1 MNAICNTIKDV
12 FVDSAVMKDQAANS
26 LFGGRNLPSFVR
38 DYILHSFSLPD
49 GSVNIEAL
57 TEYLQKKMPDLTK
70 LSVRLMSGDVI
81 NLTTRFIIKNDLNR
95 NRIKFSIP
103 DAQIVDGAYV
113 SPTLAAEKRENPET
127 ADDFC
132 DGEKWGNITIR
143 YVEPSGTGRAHQGGF
158 IEMTT
163 CKLFNPYSNIDLDY
177 YRSCRE
183 QFNIGEW
190 LDVLIAAMEYD
201 PSAFTSLEQK
211 MEFISR
217 LLILVEP
224 RLNMIELGPRGT
236 GKSYVY
242 KNLSKHVWMISGG
255 RVSRAQLFYNVA
267 NRQFGPLKYHDAMV
281 IDEISTFQFSD
292 PDEME
297 SIMKSYL
304 EDGNAT
310 VSNVLFT
317 SECGVALTGNIS
329 LDDEMKPYD
338 DEYFRKLPGIFNEA
352 AVIDR
357 ISGFIEG
364 WKLPRLSAGSIL
376 KGWTINAE
384 YFSGVLHQLRTCNE
398 YAAIFDALVA
408 KNPKYDL
415 RDFKAVKKLAVAYC
429 KLLLPHVTHL
439 DVLDE
444 QQLREYRELFRV
456 FCLEPAVYRR
466 GIIRQQL
473 HKIMPEEYPQR
484 IDPPIVM
491 VELPEAPDSS
501 EPESEQPQETP
512 SPDAPLDGEHS
523 AEAGQQ

>member
-1 MNAICNTIKDV
+1 MNAICDIIKEVFGDAAVIKD
-12 FVDSAVMKDQAANS
+12 QTANS

-38 DYILHSFSLPD
+38 DYVLRRFSSPD
-49 GSVNIEAL
+49 GAVDTEAL
-57 TEYLQKKMPDLTK
+57 NEYLNQKMPDLTRI
-70 LSVRLMSGDVI
+70 SARLMAGDVI
-81 NLTTRFIIKNDLNR
+81 NLTTRFIIKNDLRN
-95 NRIKFSIP
+95 NRIRFSIP
-103 DAQIVDGAYV
+103 DAQIIDSAFVMPA
-113 SPTLAAEKRENPET
+113 LAAEKRDDPET
-127 ADDFC
+127 ADDFS

-143 YVEPSGTGRAHQGGF
+143 YVEPDSKRRTQQGGF
-158 IEMTT
+158 IEMTE
-163 CKLFNPYSNIDLDY
+163 CRLFDPYRNIDVDF

-183 QFNIGEW
+183 QFNIDEW
-190 LDVLIAAMEYD
+190 IDVIIAAMEYD
-201 PSAFTSLEQK
+201 PSVFTSLEQK

-255 RVSRAQLFYNVA
+255 RTSRAQLFYNVA
-267 NRQFGPLKYHDAMV
+267 NRQFGPLKFYDAMV

-317 SECGVALTGNIS
+317 SECGVAITGNIS
-329 LDDEMKPYD
+329 LDDDMKPFD
-338 DEYFRKLPGIFNEA
+338 DEYFRELPGIFSEA

-384 YFSGVLHQLRTCNE
+384 YFSGVLHQLRTHNE
-398 YAAIFDALVA
+398 YATIFDQLITM
-408 KNPKYDL
+408 NPQYDL
-415 RDFKAVKKLAVAYC
+415 RDYKAAKKLTVAYC
-429 KLLLPHVTHL
+429 KLLVPHVTSIESLDGEHL
-439 DVLDE
+439 
-444 QQLREYRELFRV
+444 QEYMELFRV
-456 FCLEPAVYRR
+456 FCLEPAVRRR

-473 HKIMPEEYPQR
+473 HKIMPEEYSQH

-491 VELPEAPDSS
+491 VETVDSNASIPDQGQAEEGGSTNATNTGKNKDYIEA
-501 EPESEQPQETP
+501 Q
-512 SPDAPLDGEHS
+512 
-523 AEAGQQ
+523 

>member
-1 MNAICNTIKDV
+1 MTDCHLFDPYRKIDV
-12 FVDSAVMKDQAANS
+12 
-26 LFGGRNLPSFVR
+26 
-38 DYILHSFSLPD
+38 
-49 GSVNIEAL
+49 
-57 TEYLQKKMPDLTK
+57 
-70 LSVRLMSGDVI
+70 
-81 NLTTRFIIKNDLNR
+81 
-95 NRIKFSIP
+95 
-103 DAQIVDGAYV
+103 
-113 SPTLAAEKRENPET
+113 
-127 ADDFC
+127 
-132 DGEKWGNITIR
+132 
-143 YVEPSGTGRAHQGGF
+143 
-158 IEMTT
+158 
-163 CKLFNPYSNIDLDY
+163 DY

-183 QFNIGEW
+183 QFNMNEW
-190 LDVLIAAMEYD
+190 LDVLIAAMEYE
-201 PSAFTSLEQK
+201 PSVFLSLEQK

-267 NRQFGPLKYHDAMV
+267 NRQFGPLKFHDAMV

-329 LDDEMKPYD
+329 LDDDMKPYD

-376 KGWTINAE
+376 KGWTIDAE
-384 YFSGVLHQLRTCNE
+384 YFSGVLHQLRTRNE
-398 YAAIFDALVA
+398 YAAIFDALVT

-439 DVLDE
+439 ETLDE
-444 QQLREYRELFRV
+444 QQLQEYRELFRV

-473 HKIMPEEYPQR
+473 HKIMPEEYPQY

-491 VELPEAPDSS
+491 T
-501 EPESEQPQETP
+501 ETY
-512 SPDAPLDGEHS
+512 
-523 AEAGQQ
+523 

>member
-1 MNAICNTIKDV
+1 MNAISNTIKDV
-12 FVDSAVMKDQAANS
+12 FGDAAVMKDQSANN

-38 DYILHSFSLPD
+38 DYILQRFSLPD
-49 GSVNIEAL
+49 GSVDQAAL
-57 TEYLQKKMPDLTK
+57 TEYLQQKMPDLTK
-70 LSVRLMSGDVI
+70 LSARLMSGDII

-113 SPTLAAEKRENPET
+113 MPALAAEKREDPET
-127 ADDFC
+127 ADDFS

-143 YVEPSGTGRAHQGGF
+143 YVEPSGNGRMQQGGF
-158 IEMTT
+158 IEMTQ
-163 CKLFNPYSNIDLDY
+163 CRLFDPYRNIDVDF

-183 QFNIGEW
+183 QFNIDEW

-201 PSAFTSLEQK
+201 PAAFSSLEQK

-317 SECGVALTGNIS
+317 SECGVALTGNIA

-338 DEYFRKLPGIFNEA
+338 DEYFRKLPGVFNEA

-384 YFSGVLHQLRTCNE
+384 YFSGVLHQLRTCSD
-398 YAAIFDALVA
+398 YAAIFDALVE

-429 KLLLPHVTHL
+429 KLLLPHVIRLET
-439 DVLDE
+439 LDE
-444 QQLREYRELFRV
+444 PQLQEYRELFRV

-473 HKIMPEEYPQR
+473 HKIMPEEYPQH
-484 IDPPIVM
+484 IEPPIVM
-491 VELPEAPDSS
+491 VKVQQPLPTQE
-501 EPESEQPQETP
+501 EQSPIETDA
-512 SPDAPLDGEHS
+512 DAPLEDIDES
-523 AEAGQQ
+523 VENQQ

>member
-12 FVDSAVMKDQAANS
+12 FGDAAVMKDQSANN

-38 DYILHSFSLPD
+38 DYILQRFSLQD
-49 GSVNIEAL
+49 GSVNTAAL
-57 TEYLQKKMPDLTK
+57 TEYLQQKMPDLTK
-70 LSVRLMSGDVI
+70 LSARLMSGDII

-113 SPTLAAEKRENPET
+113 MPALAAEKREDPET
-127 ADDFC
+127 ADDFS

-143 YVEPSGTGRAHQGGF
+143 YVEPSGNGRAHQGGF
-158 IEMTT
+158 IEMTQ
-163 CKLFNPYSNIDLDY
+163 CRLFNPYSNIDVDF

-183 QFNIGEW
+183 QFNMDEW

-201 PSAFTSLEQK
+201 PAAFSSLEQK

-310 VSNVLFT
+310 VSNVMFT
-317 SECGVALTGNIS
+317 SECGVALTGNIA

-384 YFSGVLHQLRTCNE
+384 YFSGVLHQLRTCSD
-398 YAAIFDALVA
+398 YAAIFDALVE
-408 KNPKYDL
+408 KNPRYDL

-429 KLLLPHVTHL
+429 KLLLPQVTHL
-439 DVLDE
+439 ETLDE
-444 QQLREYRELFRV
+444 QQLQEYRELFRV

-484 IDPPIVM
+484 IEPPIVM
-491 VELPEAPDSS
+491 VKLPDASNPPAP
-501 EPESEQPQETP
+501 EFGQPQDMS
-512 SPDAPLDGEHS
+512 SPDAPPDEKQEEN
-523 AEAGQQ
+523 ADQ

>member
-1 MNAICNTIKDV
+1 MNPICTTIREV
-12 FVDSAVMKDQAANS
+12 FGDAAVMKNQGDNS
-26 LFGGRNLPSFVR
+26 LFTGRNLPSFVR
-38 DYILHSFSLPD
+38 DYVLRRFSNAD
-49 GSVNIEAL
+49 GIVDSAAL
-57 TEYLQKKMPDLTK
+57 TAYLQDKMPDLTK
-70 LSVRLMSGDVI
+70 ISSRLMAGDVI
-81 NLTTRFIIKNDLNR
+81 NLTTRFIVKNDLAR

-113 SPTLAAEKRENPET
+113 MPSLAAEKREDPET
-127 ADDFC
+127 ADDFA
-132 DGEKWGNITIR
+132 DGEKWGNITLR
-143 YVEPSGTGRAHQGGF
+143 YIEPRGQGRGQQGGF
-158 IEMTT
+158 IEMTE
-163 CKLFNPYSNIDLDY
+163 CRLFDPYRNIDMDF
-177 YRSCRE
+177 YRWCRG
-183 QFNIGEW
+183 QFNIEEW
-190 LDVLIAAMEYD
+190 LDVLITAMEYEPD
-201 PSAFTSLEQK
+201 AFSSLEQK

-267 NRQFGPLKYHDAMV
+267 NRQFGPLKYHDALI

-317 SECGVALTGNIS
+317 SECGVALTGNIT
-329 LDDEMKPYD
+329 LDDNMQPFN
-338 DEYFRKLPGIFNEA
+338 DEYFRELPGIFNQA

-357 ISGFIEG
+357 ISGFVEE
-364 WKLPRLSAGSIL
+364 WKLPRLSAGAIL

-384 YFSGVLHQLRTCNE
+384 YFSGVLHELRTSNA
-398 YAAIFDALVA
+398 YAAIFDTLVER
-408 KNPKYDL
+408 NPQHDRRDL
-415 RDFKAVKKLAVAYC
+415 KAFKKLAVAYC
-429 KLLLPHVTHL
+429 KLLLPHVTSL
-439 DVLDE
+439 DALDE
-444 QQLREYRELFRV
+444 QQLAEYRTLFRV

-473 HKIMPEEYPQR
+473 HKIMPEEYPQL
-484 IDPPIVM
+484 IDPPIQM
-491 VELPEAPDSS
+491 ANPDPAPAQVPTEPPAGDDDSPIQS
-501 EPESEQPQETP
+501 IPQDTEN
-512 SPDAPLDGEHS
+512 
-523 AEAGQQ
+523 

>member
-1 MNAICNTIKDV
+1 MNAICNTIKEV
-12 FVDSAVMKDQAANS
+12 FGDAAVMKNQEANS

-38 DYILHSFSLPD
+38 DYVLRLFSLPD
-49 GSVNIEAL
+49 GSVDAEAL
-57 TEYLQKKMPDLTK
+57 NEYLNQKMPDLTK
-70 LSVRLMSGDVI
+70 ISARLMAGDVI

-103 DAQIVDGAYV
+103 DAQITEGAYV
-113 SPTLAAEKRENPET
+113 MPALAAEKREDPDT
-127 ADDFC
+127 VDDFT

-143 YVEPSGTGRAHQGGF
+143 YVEPDNKRRGQQGGF
-158 IEMTT
+158 IEMIA
-163 CKLFNPYSNIDLDY
+163 CRLFEPYRNIEVDI
-177 YRSCRE
+177 YRACRE
-183 QFNIGEW
+183 QFNIEEW

-201 PSAFTSLEQK
+201 PSVFTSLEQK

-224 RLNMIELGPRGT
+224 KLNMIELGPRGT

-267 NRQFGPLKYHDAMV
+267 NRQFGPLKYHDALV

-310 VSNVLFT
+310 VSNVYFT
-317 SECGVALTGNIS
+317 SECGVALTGNIA
-329 LDDEMKPYD
+329 LDDDMKPYD

-376 KGWTINAE
+376 KGWTIDAE
-384 YFSGVLHQLRTCNE
+384 YFSGVLHQLRTVNE
-398 YAAIFDALVA
+398 YSAIFDELVA

-444 QQLREYRELFRV
+444 QQLQEYRELFRV

-473 HKIMPEEYPQR
+473 HKIMPEEYPQH
-484 IDPPIVM
+484 IEPPIVM
-491 VELPEAPDSS
+491 AEVQQPPLPAQEEQLPIETDEA
-501 EPESEQPQETP
+501 
-512 SPDAPLDGEHS
+512 APLEDIEES
-523 AEAGQQ
+523 PENQQ

>member
-1 MNAICNTIKDV
+1 MNTICNTIKEV
-12 FVDSAVMKDQAANS
+12 FGDAAVMKDQAANS

-38 DYILHSFSLPD
+38 DYVLRRFSLPD
-49 GSVNIEAL
+49 GTVDAEAL
-57 TEYLQKKMPDLTK
+57 NEYLKQKMPDLTK
-70 LSVRLMSGDVI
+70 ISARLMAGDVI

-95 NRIKFSIP
+95 NRIRFSIP
-103 DAQIVDGAYV
+103 DAQIIDAAYV
-113 SPTLAAEKRENPET
+113 MPALAAEKRENPET
-127 ADDFC
+127 ADDFS

-143 YVEPSGTGRAHQGGF
+143 YVEPDNKRRGQQGGF
-158 IEMTT
+158 IEMTE
-163 CKLFNPYSNIDLDY
+163 CRLFDPYRNIDVDY
-177 YRSCRE
+177 YCSCRE
-183 QFNIGEW
+183 QFNMDEW
-190 LDVLIAAMEYD
+190 MDVLIAAMEYD
-201 PSAFTSLEQK
+201 PGVFMSLEQK

-242 KNLSKHVWMISGG
+242 KNLSKHAWMISGG
-255 RVSRAQLFYNVA
+255 RVSRAQLFYNVS
-267 NRQFGPLKYHDAMV
+267 NRQFGPLKFYDAMV

-310 VSNVLFT
+310 VSNVFFT

-329 LDDEMKPYD
+329 LDDDMKPYN
-338 DEYFRKLPGIFNEA
+338 DEYFRELPGIFNEA

-384 YFSGVLHQLRTCNE
+384 YFSGVLHQLRTHNE
-398 YAAIFDALVA
+398 YAAIFDALIE
-408 KNPKYDL
+408 KNPNYDL

-439 DVLDE
+439 EALDGK
-444 QQLREYRELFRV
+444 QQQEYRELFRV

-484 IDPPIVM
+484 INPPIVM
-491 VELPEAPDSS
+491 AEVDKSPIPASNQGQHTEGKN
-501 EPESEQPQETP
+501 P
-512 SPDAPLDGEHS
+512 SVPHNE
-523 AEAGQQ
+523 